1 MTPQRQRRP
10 HSVQNKTRLRFSI
23 LPSYDFQVETFGA
36 MAKTKKIAFILEQVR
51 LCLDRQD
58 YVRAQILSRRISPR
72 VFEVDTSKEKK
83 PPKEVEN
90 IVEAAQLMICV
101 NVADFG
107 LAKLSLELDIQ
118 THVSTRVMGT
128 FGYLALEYAST
139 GKLTKKSDVYSFGV
153 VILEVITSWR
163 LCMKLSQKP
172 TKLNCLMWCK
182 TVLCKAIERALL
194 ATPEEAP
201 VPISDADAYVKTHK
215 RKSERTY

>member
-36 MAKTKKIAFILEQVR
+36 MAKTEKIAFILEQVR

-58 YVRAQILSRRISPR
+58 YVRAQILSRKISSR

-83 PPKEVEN
+83 PSKEGEN
-90 IVEAAQLMICV
+90 IVEEPAPDISSLLDLKHIYYQLMIGSRV
-101 NVADFG
+101 NVVLFTEISSQPNLQDVADFG

-128 FGYLALEYAST
+128 FGYLT
-139 GKLTKKSDVYSFGV
+139 VY
-153 VILEVITSWR
+153 E
-163 LCMKLSQKP
+163 
-172 TKLNCLMWCK
+172 
-182 TVLCKAIERALL
+182 AIERALL

-201 VPISDADAYVKTHK
+201 VRISDADAYVRTHK
-215 RKSERTY
+215 RKSERTNR